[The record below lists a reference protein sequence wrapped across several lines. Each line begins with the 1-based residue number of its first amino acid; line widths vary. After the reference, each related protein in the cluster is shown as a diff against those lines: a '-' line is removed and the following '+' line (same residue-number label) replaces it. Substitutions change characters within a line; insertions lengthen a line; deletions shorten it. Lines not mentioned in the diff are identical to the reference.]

1 MNNIFIAG
9 TVASI
14 IVLRKIFVYFL
25 KLISKTLKDCCT
37 SLLSLQIKSDTRG
50 ESTSDDKHKK
60 KRGSVPLYHPGYKDS
75 ATVDTDPNNMTA
87 PPSEG
92 TATKDN
98 YVAPT
103 VESLL
108 EKNPN
113 GEEKI
118 EHFRTKLR
126 TNFRR
131 SNLLDEDHEI
141 LFPRFEYEE
150 IVKGDI
156 LGIGGFGT
164 VTAITKFNVVHHSPR
179 NGNDSDLA
187 AFSFRSWASVEQH
200 EVTKPSFGESY
211 QPHHIGIIEEDDDD
225 EETPLDEA
233 YYESQFQDKRFIAEN
248 ATTVDTKKA
257 RYVVK
262 YISPDIVHHDFS
274 KFVQAATDMAMET
287 HFLSILD
294 HPHILKMRGVGM
306 GDFFCPTYF
315 LLLDRLYD
323 TLDERIISW
332 EESMKKC
339 DANNF
344 FNRLFSSSHRK
355 EKNKHQILHEQLTV
369 ARNLADAIHY
379 LHDLKY
385 VLNSSILLHILIY
398 VNICVLPFSYFLH

>member
-9 TVASI
+9 ILASI
-14 IVLRKIFVYFL
+14 VVLRKTFVYYL
-25 KLISKTLKDCCT
+25 KLAFNTLNHCCAY
-37 SLLSLQIKSDTRG
+37 LSSRNKSDKSG
-50 ESTSDDKHKK
+50 GSTSDDKNKK
-60 KRGSVPLYHPGYKDS
+60 KRGVVQLHHPKVRHRDC
-75 ATVDTDPNNMTA
+75 TDDTDPIMTA
-87 PPSEG
+87 SPSEG
-92 TATKDN
+92 TTTKDT

-150 IVKGDI
+150 IIKGDI

-164 VTAITKFNVVHHSPR
+164 VSAVKKFNIIHHTSR
-179 NGNDSDLA
+179 NGHDSDVA
-187 AFSFRSWASVEQH
+187 AFSFRSWASVEH
-200 EVTKPSFGESY
+200 HDVNKASFRESY
-211 QPHHIGIIEEDDDD
+211 QPHHNCTIEEDD

-248 ATTVDTKKA
+248 AITVDTKKA

-287 HFLSILD
+287 HFLSILN

-323 TLDERIISW
+323 TLDERIVSW
-332 EESMKKC
+332 DETIRKC
-339 DANNF
+339 DSNF
-344 FNRLFSSSHRK
+344 FNFSRLFSSPNRK
-355 EKNKHQILHEQLTV
+355 EKNKHQILHEQLVV
-369 ARNLADAIHY
+369 AKNLADAIHY

-385 VLNSSILLHILIY
+385 VLISFITFHIYI
-398 VNICVLPFSYFLH
+398 